1 MIGLS
6 KSPFFESNQP
16 LDDKYLSNL
25 TPYFLK
31 DEKIFKTFKNL
42 DFFAHFTNKRIIFTY
57 CKDGRF
63 NPSHFEIEFLSYR
76 GIQRFS
82 LLSDDKLSHYSIEL
96 TVFDIP
102 VLNFILPDKSTV
114 ANLTK
119 AISELSS

>member
-42 DFFAHFTNKRIIFTY
+42 DFFAHLTNKRIIFTY

-82 LLSDDKLSHYSIEL
+82 LLSDDKFSHYSIEL
-96 TVFDIP
+96 TVFGIP
-102 VLNFILPDKSTV
+102 VLNFILPDKSTA

>member
-6 KSPFFESNQP
+6 NTSFYESNES

-25 TPYFLK
+25 SPYFLK

-57 CKDGRF
+57 CPDNPL
-63 NPSHFEIEFLSYR
+63 NPSHFEIEFLPYR
-76 GIQRFS
+76 SIQRFS
-82 LLSDDKLSHYSIEL
+82 LLADDKLLHYSIEL